1 MGFLFMNEL
10 LADSSSDGVGA
21 IWLLPSPCLNDYHF
35 MSYRFSAVSYRFG
48 DIISRKAILTKSKK
62 KKQSATLFSSV
73 SLALHG
79 EDKFGWIRLVLLKKL
94 QVYVVNDK
102 LHAVDLLF

>member
-21 IWLLPSPCLNDYHF
+21 IWLLPSPCLNDYRF

-48 DIISRKAILTKSKK
+48 DIISRTAMLNQKK
-62 KKQSATLFSSV
+62 PSATLFSSV
-73 SLALHG
+73 SLALQG
-79 EDKFGWIRLVLLKKL
+79 EDKFGWIRLLLLKKL